1 MTTAPRPPLSR
12 PQRIRYTIYAVGVTI
27 FVLAVVDGLLRW
39 LDGRGDLDLSGKNDR
54 AWRAAGPPWVVGDD
68 GLYHPDPKSDNV
80 VHDHPFRAK
89 KGDAWRVFFIGES
102 FLRGVPYRD
111 VGTIH
116 AWFLAELTARYPR
129 ATLEVVNGSMSA
141 INSERVLQNVRYA
154 LDHEPDLLIVQAC
167 NNEGTLPPSKVT
179 ARLHELGTFRAFRK
193 LLRGDDDGPVHT
205 PQDPDVNAVREN
217 FRQNLEAIVSLTAEK
232 GVPLFLL
239 VSPLNRRYEG
249 NEAGLPLRGHTW
261 EERAAPFSLCVESG
275 VATYRSGDSKRAL
288 EALRLCDDVEAL
300 RWIGLAEFAL
310 GDHAAA
316 RRSLEAYVEV
326 LPRNRCR
333 PSFQA
338 VVREVARGH
347 GHATLVDLDET
358 ISARSPGQLPGPDWF
373 TDYCHLNWEAQ
384 GFVADALLD
393 TLAKTG
399 LSPRGKPCLPEQEGC
414 SPRRSRLSVVEEALR
429 RGELSAT
436 ADFQAGS
443 AR

>member
-1 MTTAPRPPLSR
+1 M
-12 PQRIRYTIYAVGVTI
+12 GVTV

-39 LDGRGDLDLSGKNDR
+39 LDSRGDLDLSGKNDR
-54 AWRAAGPPWVVGDD
+54 VWRASGPPWVLGED

-80 VHDHPFRAK
+80 VHDHPFRAE

-102 FLRGVPYRD
+102 FLRGVPYRE

-116 AWFLAELTARYPR
+116 DWFRTELGARYPR
-129 ATLEVVNGSMSA
+129 AKLEVVNGSMSA
-141 INSERVLQNVRYA
+141 INSERVLQNVKYA
-154 LDHEPDLLIVQAC
+154 LAHDPDLLIVQTC

-193 LLRGDDDGPVHT
+193 LLRGDDTSSNDGGPIHT
-205 PQDPDVNAVREN
+205 PQDPDVNAVRDH
-217 FRQNLEAIVSLTAEK
+217 FRKNLESIVSLTAER
-232 GVPLFLL
+232 GVPLFML

-261 EERAAPFSLCVESG
+261 EERAVPFSPCVEAG
-275 VATYRSGDSKRAL
+275 VATYRSGDPKRAL
-288 EALRLCDDVEAL
+288 DALRQCDDVEAL

-338 VVREVARGH
+338 VVREVVRGH
-347 GHATLVDLDET
+347 AHVTLVDLDET
-358 ISARSPGQLPGPDWF
+358 ISARSTGRLPGPEWF

-384 GFVADALLD
+384 GLVADALLD
-393 TLAKTG
+393 ALATSG
-399 LSPRGKPCLPEQEGC
+399 LGPKGAPCLADQRGC
-414 SPRRSRLSVVEEALR
+414 PPRRSRLSVVEEAIR
-429 RGELSAT
+429 RGELTAT

-443 AR
+443 GR